1 MINILLDTFEKEF
14 PNVKNIIEDLENID
28 DID

>member
-14 PNVKNIIEDLENID
+14 PNVKKIIEDLENID